1 MDPTAGADQ
10 AGSPR
15 SGHSCAASSVGGS
28 PAATVWL
35 LRHGQSVWNERGLAQ
50 GQTEAAPG
58 LTERGRR
65 EALAAAGELEDAGIS
80 LVLASDLL
88 RAEETARIVADHLGV
103 EMRLEPRLRERAL
116 GVAEGRPARELTG
129 PLGGGGVER
138 GRVVDADAR
147 PRGGESIRQ
156 LVHRVSW
163 YLDDLLRDGTPD
175 RPLLVTHGGVVRA
188 ALAVARRTDVERM
201 PWAAVSN
208 AQAVELRLSLPS
220 LPSGTEPDGG

>member
-1 MDPTAGADQ
+1 MDPTTGVDQ
-10 AGSPR
+10 AGSEAFAR
-15 SGHSCAASSVGGS
+15 SSGAPSVGGFPS
-28 PAATVWL
+28 ATVWL
-35 LRHGQSVWNERGLAQ
+35 LRHGQSVWNEEGLAQ

-65 EALAAAGELEDAGIS
+65 QALAAATELEDAGIS
-80 LVLASDLL
+80 VVLSSDLL

-129 PLGGGGVER
+129 PHGGGGVER

-163 YLDDLLRDGTPD
+163 YLDDLLRDGTSD
-175 RPLLVTHGGVVRA
+175 RLLLVTHGGVVRA
-188 ALAVARRTDVERM
+188 ALAVARRTDVELM

-208 AQAVELRLSLPS
+208 AQAVELRLPP
-220 LPSGTEPDGG
+220 PSGTEPDGG